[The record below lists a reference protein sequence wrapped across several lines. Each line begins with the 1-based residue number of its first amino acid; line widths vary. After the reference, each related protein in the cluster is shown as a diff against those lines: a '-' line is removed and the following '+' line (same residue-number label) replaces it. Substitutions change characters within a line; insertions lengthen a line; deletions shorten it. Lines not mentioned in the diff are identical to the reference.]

1 MLFRSA
7 WVALFF
13 LFISLCSCHDNIQ
26 PDKEADTGLL
36 KGDTAE
42 RTLVIYMMAENTLEN
57 FVEKDIDEIGI
68 GATSVPSDCRLFV
81 YVDDCDLPRL
91 IECYNKGGVGEC
103 RDLRLFTEDFCS
115 SDTAALKMILT
126 DLLSDYPT
134 RELDLVLWS
143 HGDGWLSDNAR
154 VAPMRTIG
162 IDNGRNVYSDK
173 TTMAIEI
180 DELAALL
187 EGLPVRVNRLLLDAC
202 FMQGVEVAYALR
214 NAVEWVVA
222 SPAEIPAEGA
232 PYNAVVG
239 AFFTSDGV
247 EEILESYLSA
257 YLNSG
262 MGIVLSAAYMPAMQK
277 LADATYANVCTYFNY
292 EKKRDYTGVFAYLP
306 GDVQNSFKGAVPH
319 YYDVNSV
326 MKRYL
331 TDTEYSAWRN
341 VLDEAVP
348 YARTTGSW
356 WSDCI
361 KKRCTVDVD
370 VYSGISIY
378 MPQHLSRNAS
388 LNIDF
393 ANTEWYQAAGWK
405 EAGW

>member
-1 MLFRSA
+1 
-7 WVALFF
+7 
-13 LFISLCSCHDNIQ
+13 
-26 PDKEADTGLL
+26 
-36 KGDTAE
+36 
-42 RTLVIYMMAENTLEN
+42 
-57 FVEKDIDEIGI
+57 
-68 GATSVPSDCRLFV
+68 
-81 YVDDCDLPRL
+81 
-91 IECYNKGGVGEC
+91 
-103 RDLRLFTEDFCS
+103 
-115 SDTAALKMILT
+115 LT
-126 DLLSDYPT
+126 T
-134 RELDLVLWS
+134 R
-143 HGDGWLSDNAR
+143 
-154 VAPMRTIG
+154 
-162 IDNGRNVYSDK
+162 
-173 TTMAIEI
+173 AIEI
-180 DELAALL
+180 AELAALL
-187 EGLPVRVNRLLLDAC
+187 ERLPVKVDRLLFDAC

-214 NAVEWVVA
+214 DAVQWVIA
-222 SPAEIPAEGA
+222 SPAEIPGDGA
-232 PYNAVVG
+232 PYDSVVR
-239 AFFTSDGV
+239 AFFDTDGV
-247 EEILESYLSA
+247 EQILENYKAA
-257 YLNSG
+257 YEDY
-262 MGIVLSAAYMPAMQK
+262 MGVVLSAAYMPAMQR

-306 GDVQNSFKGAVPH
+306 GDVQNIFKGAVPH

-356 WSDCI
+356 WSDYI